1 MAKFQADRVEHRPA
15 KKPPGL
21 FAHIERRSPGRGDH
35 DRCNRAVQ
43 IWTLRSVILGGF
55 SQGTTMRGL
64 VIVGVLCLTSMP
76 ALACVFDTDCKPGFS
91 CRNGACS
98 GIEMNSGDVKPS
110 VPKERVKGA
119 KYCTYDSDC
128 IEGSRCI
135 KGSLLEGVCLGR

>member
-1 MAKFQADRVEHRPA
+1 
-15 KKPPGL
+15 
-21 FAHIERRSPGRGDH
+21 
-35 DRCNRAVQ
+35 
-43 IWTLRSVILGGF
+43 
-55 SQGTTMRGL
+55 MRGL
-64 VIVGVLCLTSMP
+64 VIVGVPCLTSMP

-119 KYCTYDSDC
+119 KYCTHDSDC
-128 IEGSRCI
+128 SEGSRCI

>member
-1 MAKFQADRVEHRPA
+1 MAKFQAGSRRTSPRQSCRGFFSTEE
-15 KKPPGL
+15 KPRAEGITTG
-21 FAHIERRSPGRGDH
+21 AT
-35 DRCNRAVQ
+35 AVQ
-43 IWTLRSVILGGF
+43 IWTLRGVILGGS

-128 IEGSRCI
+128 GEGSRCI

>member
-1 MAKFQADRVEHRPA
+1 
-15 KKPPGL
+15 
-21 FAHIERRSPGRGDH
+21 
-35 DRCNRAVQ
+35 
-43 IWTLRSVILGGF
+43 VILGG
-55 SQGTTMRGL
+55 SAQGITMRGL

-76 ALACVFDTDCKPGFS
+76 AFACVFDTDCNPGFS

-119 KYCTYDSDC
+119 KYCTHDSDC
-128 IEGSRCI
+128 SEGSRCI

>member
-1 MAKFQADRVEHRPA
+1 MAKFQAGSCRT
-15 KKPPGL
+15 
-21 FAHIERRSPGRGDH
+21 SPRQICRAFCPQRGEAQAEGITTGAT
-35 DRCNRAVQ
+35 AVQ
-43 IWTLRSVILGGF
+43 IWTLRGVILGGS

-128 IEGSRCI
+128 GEGSRCI

>member
-1 MAKFQADRVEHRPA
+1 
-15 KKPPGL
+15 
-21 FAHIERRSPGRGDH
+21 
-35 DRCNRAVQ
+35 
-43 IWTLRSVILGGF
+43 VILGGF

-128 IEGSRCI
+128 GEGSRCI

>member
-1 MAKFQADRVEHRPA
+1 MAKFRAGSCRTSPRQICRAFCPHKEEKPQAEEITTGA
-15 KKPPGL
+15 T
-21 FAHIERRSPGRGDH
+21 
-35 DRCNRAVQ
+35 AVQ
-43 IWTLRSVILGGF
+43 IWTLRGVILGGS

-76 ALACVFDTDCKPGFS
+76 ALACVFDTDCNPGFS

-119 KYCTYDSDC
+119 KYCTYDS
-128 IEGSRCI
+128 
-135 KGSLLEGVCLGR
+135 

>member
-1 MAKFQADRVEHRPA
+1 LD
-15 KKPPGL
+15 
-21 FAHIERRSPGRGDH
+21 IT
-35 DRCNRAVQ
+35 RCD
-43 IWTLRSVILGGF
+43 LGG
-55 SQGTTMRGL
+55 STQGITMRGL

-119 KYCTYDSDC
+119 KYCTHDSDC
-128 IEGSRCI
+128 SEGSRCI